1 MKRRSWSATYI
12 MAKSLKVKEKILER
26 SINGVGKVK
35 RRSWSIA
42 SILEEYEKIEEKIYS
57 IL

>member
-1 MKRRSWSATYI
+1 